1 MVDQTLDTGLQKGTF
16 SLQNSFHRS
25 SFTPPATLLLYF
37 PWGALYYPVGLAT
50 FPPGLYAETVGRPPD
65 TLFLWAAPSP
75 SILIPPNLPAMPPFL
90 SSFCRRTTVALAS
103 FLERECS
110 H

>member
-16 SLQNSFHRS
+16 SLQNSFHHS

-37 PWGALYYPVGLAT
+37 PWGALYCPVGLAT

-75 SILIPPNLPAMPPFL
+75 SILIPPNLPAMPPVLPCFAPMPSL
-90 SSFCRRTTVALAS
+90 AL
-103 FLERECS
+103 
-110 H
+110 